1 MQLVSRAE
9 SATIGSSNAA
19 LDGDN
24 NDPGKMFVGGLSWST
39 TEERM
44 KEYFSK
50 FGEVLE
56 CCIMQDSTSKKSRG
70 FGFIK
75 FADADA
81 VDRVVD
87 SNHPHLIDGKK
98 VDPKRAVPKHQSKVV
113 SKTKKVFLGGLP
125 PDTHEDD
132 IRAYFGQ
139 YGEIEEVM
147 LMYDKNTQRLR
158 GFAFVKFTKEE
169 SADDACREHYH
180 EIKGKMCEAKKAQ
193 PKEVMSQMAAQKP
206 NPNSGLI
213 DPFPLFVRT
222 QQSLMSYNPTAAGMT
237 YPNAI
242 MNSFQQF
249 GAALNPLGL
258 ATMNP
263 NYYPMLLSS
272 LGNHA
277 GAAPSPS
284 LSNLSCL
291 SSPPS
296 KKALQS
302 PGLAIPQNHFLYPA
316 DTTRAIT
323 PAGMSQQQHHQQK
336 LTEIAM
342 MTAANPQQ
350 LAMTS
355 QTSQAIA
362 IPSSKQLAHTP
373 PAAVAGFQPG
383 MGAGNIFEMYQN
395 GILFNQLA
403 QQSLQGT
410 PSNGNIFT
418 TDNSQALLAAFNGY
432 Q

>member
-1 MQLVSRAE
+1 MQLVSRE
-9 SATIGSSNAA
+9 STIATSNAA

-39 TEERM
+39 TEDRM

-75 FADADA
+75 FAEAEA

-193 PKEVMSQMAAQKP
+193 PKEVMNQLASQKP

-222 QQSLMSYNPTAAGMT
+222 QQSLMSYNPAANMA
-237 YPNAI
+237 YPGTI

-249 GAALNPLGL
+249 GSTLNPLSL
-258 ATMNP
+258 AAMNP

-272 LGNHA
+272 LGAAA
-277 GAAPSPS
+277 GLTPSPS
-284 LSNLSCL
+284 LNNLSCL

-302 PGLAIPQNHFLYPA
+302 PGVSIPQNQFLYNPA

-323 PAGMSQQQHHQQK
+323 PAGMATNPHQK
-336 LTEIAM
+336 LTELAM
-342 MTAANPQQ
+342 MSAAAANPQQ
-350 LAMTS
+350 LAITS

-362 IPSSKQLAHTP
+362 IPSNKQLPQTP
-373 PAAVAGFQPG
+373 PAALPGFQPANLST
-383 MGAGNIFEMYQN
+383 AGNGLFEMYQN
-395 GILFNQLA
+395 GILINQLA
-403 QQSLQGT
+403 HQSLQGT
-410 PSNGNIFT
+410 PAANGNIFS
-418 TDNSQALLAAFNGY
+418 DNSALLAAFNGY